1 MKTSKYFK
9 RFATYAKLNIDNLR
23 LATASCRDMDDASDS
38 SADMAMSASTEDK
51 ETTEAESDD
60 SSNDSVH
67 TD

>member
-1 MKTSKYFK
+1 
-9 RFATYAKLNIDNLR
+9 
-23 LATASCRDMDDASDS
+23 MDDASDS